1 MKVKKDLDPKVRGQG
16 LNSGSTAYSLG
27 KTTPLNLSVL
37 IFMVGTI
44 THMHPIGV
52 VRVQ

>member
-1 MKVKKDLDPKVRGQG
+1 MKVKKDPKVRGQG

-27 KTTPLNLSVL
+27 RTMPLNLSVL

-44 THMHPIGV
+44 NHMHPIGV